1 MVNQLPSQ
9 EVSLEDLDKMLDV
22 EDPDF
27 NKGLDEVRVV
37 EADPN
42 VVIEASVTEENLGT
56 EVQGADSEI
65 DGERGPRRLLVRFKF
80 WRASLRD
87 RIKERIKAFFKA
99 SQVFLKT
106 APKDFFFYAL
116 KTMKVLGKQAAIPV
130 TGFLRASRAQ
140 KILIVTLLALCAG
153 CVALVIANV
162 RGIWLPQ
169 LNPPDLRDFS
179 RVADWVDTYDP
190 KDPLEDFYGAFPQ
203 ERHEFLFNKFKINLR
218 ASGEH
223 PDPMGAFEI
232 IVLLDSK
239 DTAIE
244 VADRKVELFD
254 AIQRILEDE
263 SFPAMESELGKERV
277 KSKIKKELNG
287 HLTQGWAK
295 DVNFK
300 TFILKP

>member
-1 MVNQLPSQ
+1 MVNQLPPQ
-9 EVSLEDLDKMLDV
+9 EVSLDDLDKMLDV
-22 EDPDF
+22 EDPGF

-42 VVIEASVTEENLGT
+42 VVIEASVTDETLST
-56 EVQGADSEI
+56 EAQNGEI
-65 DGERGPRRLLVRFKF
+65 EERGLRRFLIRFKL

-87 RIKERIKAFFKA
+87 RIKARIKSFFKA
-99 SQVFLKT
+99 ALVFLKT

-116 KTMKVLGKQAAIPV
+116 KTVKVLGRQAAVPV
-130 TGFLRASRAQ
+130 KGFLQASRAQ
-140 KILIVTLLALCAG
+140 KILIVALLALCAG
-153 CVALVIANV
+153 CVVLAIANV

-169 LNPPDLRDFS
+169 LNPPELRDFS
-179 RVADWVDTYDP
+179 KVADWVRNYDP

-203 ERHEFLFNKFKINLR
+203 ERHEFLFDKFKVNLR
-218 ASGEH
+218 AGPEH
-223 PDPMGAFEI
+223 PNPMGAFEI

-254 AIQRILEDE
+254 AIQRILEGE

-277 KSKIKKELNG
+277 KSKIKKELND